1 MRFVRWCADD
11 VEKSHGVSVQK
22 QTTGKLIGYAR
33 VSTEDQDLRLQV
45 DALEKAGCWNIY
57 KEYASASRRN
67 PRPELEK
74 AFMDLRSGDVFVV
87 WKLDRL
93 GRNMRQLYAMVDRI
107 NAAGASFKSLTEG
120 IDFTSPAGELMFSML
135 GAFAQFEAAMTSKRT
150 AAGIAA
156 LKARGL
162 HYGPKPMLSP
172 AQAARLVKMAKRP
185 GANKSE
191 IARKFGMT
199 RASVINYLKRAKL
212 ARKR

>member
-1 MRFVRWCADD
+1 M
-11 VEKSHGVSVQK
+11 QK
-22 QTTGKLIGYAR
+22 QSTGKLIGYAR
-33 VSTEDQDLRLQV
+33 VSTEDQDLRMQR

-57 KEYASASRRN
+57 EEKASASKIKRRE
-67 PRPELEK
+67 ELEK
-74 AFMDLRSGDVFVV
+74 ALLDLRPGDVFVV

-93 GRNMRQLYAMVDRI
+93 ARNMRQLYAIVDRI
-107 NAAGASFKSLTEG
+107 HASGASFKSLTEG
-120 IDFTSPAGELMFSML
+120 VDFTSPAGELMFSML
-135 GAFAQFEAAMTSKRT
+135 GAFAQFEAAMTAKRT

-156 LKARGL
+156 LKARGFA
-162 HYGPKPMLSP
+162 YGPKPMLTP

-199 RASVINYLKRAKL
+199 RASVVNYIKRAKL

>member
-1 MRFVRWCADD
+1 M
-11 VEKSHGVSVQK
+11 QK
-22 QTTGKLIGYAR
+22 TTTGKQIGYAR
-33 VSTEDQDLRLQV
+33 VSTEDQDLRLQR

-57 KEYASASRRN
+57 EEKASASKVKKREQL
-67 PRPELEK
+67 EL
-74 AFMDLRSGDVFVV
+74 ALIDLREGDVFVV

-93 GRNMRQLYAMVDRI
+93 ARNMRQLYAIVDRI
-107 NAAGASFKSLTEG
+107 HSSGASFKSLTEG
-120 IDFTSPAGELMFSML
+120 VDFTSPAGELMFAML
-135 GAFAQFEAAMTSKRT
+135 GAFAQFEAAMTAKRT

-156 LKARGL
+156 LKARGFS
-162 HYGPKPMLSP
+162 YGPKPMLKP
-172 AQAARLVKMAKRP
+172 ARAAQLVKMAKRP